1 MLARLPIG
9 QFLPSQTAAVRPI
22 LAPAR
27 FVPSARNPGVLWPC
41 TSFRH
46 HEQLNMP
53 ASRTLILAC
62 GQANSSLR
70 LPLDLD
76 LEQPLPG
83 FDSIASALEDLAAGK
98 LVVVLDDEDR
108 ENEGDLIMNADK
120 VTTETMAFLVEHT
133 SGVVC
138 ISMEGHDLD
147 RLRLPLMVSSS
158 ENEESMYTAFTI
170 TVDLRDGITTGISAS
185 DRAKTIRRLAD
196 PEASAG
202 DFRRPGHIFPLR
214 YRPGGVLVRPG
225 HTEAAVDLARLSG
238 SFPAGVLCELVNK
251 SDGSMARTP
260 ELLEFAKHHGLR
272 CITIA
277 DLIRYRLR
285 HEVLVTPACEPT
297 PITPT
302 AAGGAALTAHCFRSA
317 VDGTEHL
324 AFMHGA
330 VADSASDVLLY
341 IHQERTVADLLSVSE
356 PPGPSGA
363 GADSAGVPSLDAAL
377 RAIVQAGAGV
387 VLYFRGQTARGLA
400 PSTELGMLSHS
411 VRGTGNGNGGAGGL
425 YSLDLKDAAIA
436 AQMLKALGIKSV
448 ALATADRKCEATM
461 LATALRS
468 CGLSV
473 RQVLI
478 AAPAAA
484 PQHNGNGTGHA
495 RGVPQ
500 QPLQTAGLR

>member
-1 MLARLPIG
+1 MLARLPVG
-9 QFLPSQTAAVRPI
+9 QFLPIQTAAVRPVV
-22 LAPAR
+22 APAC
-27 FVPSARNPGVLWPC
+27 FVPSARNPGVPWPC
-41 TSFRH
+41 TAFRH
-46 HEQLNMP
+46 DGQLNIST
-53 ASRTLILAC
+53 SRTLILAR
-62 GQANSSLR
+62 GQANSSLQ
-70 LPLDLD
+70 LPLD

-83 FDSIASALEDLAAGK
+83 FDSITSALEDLAAGK

-138 ISMEGHDLD
+138 ISMEGRDLD
-147 RLRLPLMVSSS
+147 RLRLPLMVSSA

-214 YRPGGVLVRPG
+214 YRAGGVLVRPG

-260 ELLEFAKHHGLR
+260 QLLEFARRYGLR

-285 HEVLVTPACEPT
+285 HEVLVKSACKPTPVTPA
-297 PITPT
+297 
-302 AAGGAALTAHCFRSA
+302 AAEGAALTAHCFRSA

-324 AFMHGA
+324 AFVQGA
-330 VADSASDVLLY
+330 VAESTSDVLLY
-341 IHQERTVADLLSVSE
+341 IHQERTVADLLNVSE

-363 GADSAGVPSLDAAL
+363 GVDSAGVPSLGAAL
-377 RAIVQAGAGV
+377 RAVAQSGAGV
-387 VLYFRGQTARGLA
+387 VLYLRGQTARGLA
-400 PSTELGMLSHS
+400 PSAELGMQSCS
-411 VRGTGNGNGGAGGL
+411 VHGTGNGSGGSGGL

-436 AQMLKALGIKSV
+436 AQMLQALGVKSV
-448 ALATADRKCEATM
+448 ALATVGGEGEATT
-461 LATALRS
+461 LATALRN

-473 RQVLI
+473 RQVLV

-484 PQHNGNGTGHA
+484 QQHNSNGAVHA
-495 RGVPQ
+495 WEMPH